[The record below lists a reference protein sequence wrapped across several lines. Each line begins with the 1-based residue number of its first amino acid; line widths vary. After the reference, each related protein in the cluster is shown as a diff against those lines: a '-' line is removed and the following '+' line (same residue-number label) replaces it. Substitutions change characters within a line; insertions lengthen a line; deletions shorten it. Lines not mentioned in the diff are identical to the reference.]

1 MRKNAGA
8 WTGGPGDAVIG
19 TGVRGGLIPRRKK
32 FADEFFEKLAARAVM
47 VDHAADAGVAEA
59 IATAAVA
66 APVMSA
72 APSAPI
78 SPAAPE
84 AAGPS
89 VASAAPA
96 VQPSSRMSYVVAG
109 LVAVIA
115 IAALAA

>member
-1 MRKNAGA
+1 MAK
-8 WTGGPGDAVIG
+8 
-19 TGVRGGLIPRRKK
+19 L
-32 FADEFFEKLAARAVM
+32 ADEFFEKLAMRGVM

-89 VASAAPA
+89 VASAATA
-96 VQPSSRMSYVVAG
+96 VRPLSRMPYRG
-109 LVAVIA
+109 GIVAVIA
-115 IAALAA
+115 IAALAARF